1 MIKTRRTKRTF
12 SPEFKLEAIEQVV
25 KYQRNVREVAQAP
38 ELNPDHLRKWIRLY
52 KQEIQGIEPDGNA
65 VTPEQR
71 EIQQLKA
78 QIKRLEMEKEIPK
91 AGCRADER
99 NSREI
104 IALITRL
111 KAKWPVRSLCRLWGI
126 HRSVYYAQV
135 KRSVNVQRIELR
147 SQVRAFHALSRG
159 AAGSRAI
166 SQMLRQ
172 SGVDAGR
179 WLARRLMQEC
189 GLASRQPVKHRYRVN
204 EDNSPALPNL
214 LNRQF
219 NPAAPNRAWCG
230 DISFIRLQDRWCYLA
245 LVVDL
250 YSRRIIGSALSLTA
264 DADLV
269 CRALRNALETRP
281 RDGRLLFHSDQGVQY
296 KSNKYRRL
304 LWHYGV
310 MQSMSRRGNCLDNS
324 PMERVFRSLKSEWLP
339 KGGYGD
345 FSHAVRDINQW
356 INGYYNVY
364 RPHMNNGGLPPCLH
378 EEKWKQIIPVS

>member
-25 KYQRNVREVAQAP
+25 KYQRDVREVAQAL

-52 KQEIQGIEPDGNA
+52 KQEIQGIESAGNA
-65 VTPEQR
+65 ITPEQR

-135 KRSVNVQRIELR
+135 KRPVKVQRIELR
-147 SQVRAFHALSRG
+147 SRVRAFHALSRG
-159 AAGSRAI
+159 ATGSRTI

-230 DISFIRLQDRWCYLA
+230 DISFIRLQDKWCYLA

-250 YSRRIIGSALSLTA
+250 YSRRIIGSALSLIA

-281 RDGRLLFHSDQGVQY
+281 RDGRVLFHSDQGVQY

-339 KGGYGD
+339 KGGYDD

-364 RPHMNNGGLPPCLH
+364 RPHTNNGGLPPCLH
-378 EEKWKQIIPVS
+378 EEKWKQVIPVS

>member
-1 MIKTRRTKRTF
+1 M
-12 SPEFKLEAIEQVV
+12 
-25 KYQRNVREVAQAP
+25 
-38 ELNPDHLRKWIRLY
+38 
-52 KQEIQGIEPDGNA
+52 
-65 VTPEQR
+65 
-71 EIQQLKA
+71 
-78 QIKRLEMEKEIPK
+78 
-91 AGCRADER
+91 
-99 NSREI
+99 
-104 IALITRL
+104 
-111 KAKWPVRSLCRLWGI
+111 
-126 HRSVYYAQV
+126 
-135 KRSVNVQRIELR
+135 QRIELR
-147 SQVRAFHALSRG
+147 SRVRAFHALSRG

-172 SGVDAGR
+172 SGVEAGR

-189 GLASRQPVKHRYRVN
+189 GLISCQPVKHRYRVN
-204 EDNSPALPNL
+204 EENNPAMPNL

-219 NPAAPNRAWCG
+219 NPGAPNRVWCG
-230 DISFIRLQDRWCYLA
+230 DISFIRLQNKWCYLA

-296 KSNKYRRL
+296 KSNKYRKL
-304 LWHYGV
+304 LWRYGV

-324 PMERVFRSLKSEWLP
+324 PMERVFRSFKSEWLP

-345 FSHAVRDINQW
+345 FSHAVRDVNQW

-364 RPHMNNGGLPPCLH
+364 RPHTNNGGLSPCLH
-378 EEKWKQIIPVS
+378 DETWKQVIPVS